1 MPSLNR
7 RNQTGLRS
15 MKRIR
20 KRHPI
25 SIFILMVLLLL
36 ECKGS
41 TNSLDY
47 ILFGASEK
55 YSQSGNG
62 VTVSSPDYSYAVPE
76 NPTNGTLDIEIR
88 LNKIPTADVTLPLS
102 LSHTDRAII
111 SVPTVTF
118 TASNWDSP
126 QTITITGID
135 NLAVEGNKDIS
146 LYVGKATSEDKS
158 YNGLYTPSIGITVI
172 DDDSYNIVVSP
183 KKNLITT
190 EKGNTASFTVVLSKA
205 PSSNVVIP
213 TVQSSDLTEGTVS
226 PASLT
231 FTSGNFNTP
240 QVVTIT
246 GVDDVLTDGNI
257 QYKINFGN
265 STSSDTNYN
274 NLILSSVSVTNIDY
288 EEPAIIVTPT
298 TLNINEAGAAKTFT
312 VTLTVEPP
320 GNVTIPVSSS
330 NPSRATVDTSLLTF
344 TPANYNNPQIV
355 TVTPVNNEIADGNVI
370 VNIVLGIA
378 TDYGNE
384 NPPDVK
390 INITDDDTP
399 GIAVSTLNTNT
410 NEAGQN
416 AFFTVVL
423 TSEPTSNVTVSF
435 NEKKDSVNLSN
446 QEGTIDQTQVVFTP
460 SNWNSP
466 QSVVVTG
473 VDDDVMDGNVQYQ
486 IRVNKATSSDSKYN
500 NRTPSPN
507 FVTVNNLDDDTAGF
521 VIVAN
526 GNTTLTS
533 NSSVSING
541 FATDDSAKLDPQ
553 TYSKFTIRLRSQPL
567 SNVTLNLS
575 SGSTTNDGILNTSSL
590 VFTPS
595 KGVAGG
601 WDQDREVTVT
611 GNTNGANEGNH
622 DYTVSTSNTT
632 TDDKYGSTTFVKNP
646 SFVYYSC
653 DNDVD
658 NLISSC
664 RRSGGFSTSEG
675 GGTATVYLITQS
687 SPSSA
692 VTVPASSDDTTEG
705 NVTASATITSGNWNT
720 MISSGT
726 NKIIASGVDDAL
738 VDGNV
743 LYNIIYGTATGG
755 LTYTSPSTPIR
766 NIDDEQVL
774 TFSNISGD
782 TSEDGTSATFKVK
795 LGLSSPPTGD
805 VTFTLSCKSGSTEC
819 ASVSPTSL
827 TFTSSDY
834 NINKTITIT
843 GKNDNRVDGTQS
855 SCVSFSL
862 LTSSDAT
869 FDQYQ
874 PPDYCGV
881 QNLDNDK
888 LIWITSLTKSGN
900 LNSGM
905 TVADDSCNDGADPN
919 KPTDMGSAT
928 YKALI
933 VDGSTRVAT
942 TTGTNASGQ
951 TNWVLDASTDYYL
964 KNGGLPYS
972 NKVFTTNSFK
982 LFSFGSLTTAFS
994 GSGSDSFWTGLNSN
1008 WTTASNHCNMWTD
1021 DITSGITGQYGIG
1034 NVLGSGSVSSG
1045 NDSCSVSKKFI
1056 CVQQ

>member
-1 MPSLNR
+1 M
-7 RNQTGLRS
+7 
-15 MKRIR
+15 
-20 KRHPI
+20 
-25 SIFILMVLLLL
+25 
-36 ECKGS
+36 
-41 TNSLDY
+41 
-47 ILFGASEK
+47 SEK
-55 YSQSGNG
+55 FAQSSNG
-62 VTVSSPDYSYAVPE
+62 VSVSSPAFSYAVPE
-76 NPTNGTLDIEIR
+76 NPGNGSLQVEIS
-88 LNKIPTADVTLPLS
+88 LTKIPIADVTLPLS
-102 LSHTDRAII
+102 LSHTDRASI
-111 SVPTVTF
+111 SVPSITF
-118 TASNWDSP
+118 TASNWDTP
-126 QTITITGID
+126 QTIIISGID
-135 NLAVEGNKDIS
+135 NLLIEGNKDIS
-146 LYVGKATSEDKS
+146 LYIGKAQSTDKS
-158 YNGLYTPSIGITVI
+158 YNGLYTPSVGITVI
-172 DDDSYNIVVSP
+172 DDDTYSIVVSP
-183 KKNLITT
+183 KKNLVTT

-205 PSSNVVIP
+205 PSSNVTIP
-213 TVQSSDLTEGTVS
+213 TIVSSDLSEGTVS
-226 PASLT
+226 PSSLT
-231 FTSGNFNTP
+231 FNTGNFSIP
-240 QVVTIT
+240 QVVTVT
-246 GVDDVLTDGNI
+246 GVDDVLVDGNI
-257 QYKINFGN
+257 QYKINLGN

-274 NLILSSVSVTNIDY
+274 NLVIPSVSVTNIDY

-312 VTLTVEPP
+312 VTLTVSPP

-330 NPSRATVDTSLLTF
+330 NPSRASVDTSLLTF
-344 TPANYNNPQIV
+344 TPANYNTPQTV
-355 TVTPVNNEIADGNVI
+355 TVTPVNNEIADGNVLL
-370 VNIVLGIA
+370 NIVLGTA

-390 INITDDDTP
+390 VNITDDDSP
-399 GIAVSTLNTNT
+399 GIVVSTLSTNT
-410 NEAGQN
+410 SEAGQN

-423 TSEPTSNVTVSF
+423 TSEPTANVTVSF
-435 NEKKDSVNLSN
+435 NEKKDSVNAN
-446 QEGTIDQTQVVFTP
+446 NKEGTIDQTSITFTP
-460 SNWNSP
+460 SNWDTP

-486 IRVNKATSSDSKYN
+486 IGVKKATSSDSKYN

-533 NSSVSING
+533 NSNVSING

-567 SNVTLNLS
+567 SNVTLSLS
-575 SGSTTNDGILNTSSL
+575 SNSTTSDGTLNASSL

-595 KGVAGG
+595 KSVAGG
-601 WDQDREVTVT
+601 WNMPQEIYVT
-611 GNTNGANEGNH
+611 GNSNGANEGNH
-622 DYTVSTSNTT
+622 DYTVNTSVTT
-632 TDDKYGSTTFVKNP
+632 TDDKYTSTTFVKRP

-653 DNDVD
+653 DNDVA

-675 GGTATVYLITQS
+675 GGTATIYLITQN
-687 SPSSA
+687 SPSST
-692 VTVPASSDDTTEG
+692 VTVTASSDDTTEG

-720 MISSGT
+720 MLPAGT
-726 NKIIASGVDDAL
+726 NKIVATGVDDIL

-743 LYNIIYGTATGG
+743 LYNIVFGAATGG
-755 LTYTSPSTPIR
+755 LTYTAPQVPIR

-774 TFSNISGD
+774 SFSNISGN

-795 LGLSSPPTGD
+795 LGLASPPTGD

-819 ASVSPTSL
+819 ASVSPTTM

-834 NINKTITIT
+834 NVNKTVTIT
-843 GKNDNRVDGTQS
+843 GKNDNQVDGTQS
-855 SCVSFSL
+855 SCVSFSI

-888 LIWITSLTKSGN
+888 LIWVTSLTKTGN

-933 VDGSTRVAT
+933 VDGSTRIAT
-942 TTGTNASGQ
+942 TNGSTSAGQ
-951 TNWVLDASTDYYL
+951 TNWVLDANQDYYL
-964 KNGGLPYS
+964 KSGSLPYS
-972 NKVFTTNSFK
+972 NRVFTTNSSK

-994 GSGSDSFWTGLNSN
+994 GSGADSFWTGLNSN
-1008 WTTASNHCNMWTD
+1008 WTTSTNHCNMWTD
-1021 DITSGITGQYGIG
+1021 DITSGINGQFGIG
-1034 NVLGSGSVSSG
+1034 NALGSSSISSG
-1045 NDSCSVSKKFI
+1045 AASCSVAKKFI